1 MSALASSQTD
11 TGGASTGSTTLT
23 TNTEAI
29 IAAATSAEAA
39 AAVAQ
44 EQGATLVTVHPA
56 VIETPVDGAE
66 GGNEGEENEGDG
78 EIDFALHCLLH
89 SKSLHGNCDVLLQCR
104 FLQNTW
110 YTCFC
115 TSHGAVYSAHVDV
128 TNNCKLFYD
137 YSTTMFT
144 FFRGWQTQ
152 IHM

>member
-1 MSALASSQTD
+1 MSALATSQTE
-11 TGGASTGSTTLT
+11 TGASTGSTTLT

-78 EIDFALHCLLH
+78 KLRFALHYLSCQSYCMVIVIFFYH
-89 SKSLHGNCDVLLQCR
+89 EGFEFWNYC
-104 FLQNTW
+104 TW
-110 YTCFC
+110 YI
-115 TSHGAVYSAHVDV
+115 HGWMFHHDEYSMHYMV
-128 TNNCKLFYD
+128 L
-137 YSTTMFT
+137 
-144 FFRGWQTQ
+144 
-152 IHM
+152 